1 MLDSSKTNDEKY
13 RDFVE
18 KIVENESWFRRVT
31 KINLTTILVE
41 EALSDDRKSKFGTL
55 EMTTWQCLWPMYM

>member
-1 MLDSSKTNDEKY
+1 MCQGPIYRSKIYKSGIACWILKKKTMKNIETLS
-13 RDFVE
+13 
-18 KIVENESWFRRVT
+18 NRRVT

-55 EMTTWQCLWPMYM
+55 EMTT